1 MSDPRVCWS
10 LELHSLTSPSLHV
23 VVVRLPIKAA
33 CVFCVARRISKY
45 FPFMLHFKLKHGEK
59 KVHRSIYN
67 DQHRLVS
74 LYKHLPS
81 CSYTITQHSNAS
93 EKKTNRG
100 LEVRT
105 HETFV
110 ADGGK
115 KKKKKKKLSVKS
127 TKQHIQ
133 GVGLLSE
140 HRVIVET
147 GVTVEGVGAPV
158 PVFWS
163 PNQPPP
169 VTPAHKVFQTTL
181 V

>member
-1 MSDPRVCWS
+1 
-10 LELHSLTSPSLHV
+10 
-23 VVVRLPIKAA
+23 
-33 CVFCVARRISKY
+33 
-45 FPFMLHFKLKHGEK
+45 ML
-59 KVHRSIYN
+59 R
-67 DQHRLVS
+67 
-74 LYKHLPS
+74 
-81 CSYTITQHSNAS
+81 
-93 EKKTNRG
+93 
-100 LEVRT
+100 
-105 HETFV
+105 
-110 ADGGK
+110 K
-115 KKKKKKKLSVKS
+115 KKQTEAWKLEHTRLLSPMEGRKKKQKKLSVKS

-140 HRVIVET
+140 RRVIVET

>member
-1 MSDPRVCWS
+1 MLRKEKQTEAWK
-10 LELHSLTSPSLHV
+10 LEHTRLLSP
-23 VVVRLPIKAA
+23 
-33 CVFCVARRISKY
+33 
-45 FPFMLHFKLKHGEK
+45 ME
-59 KVHRSIYN
+59 
-67 DQHRLVS
+67 
-74 LYKHLPS
+74 
-81 CSYTITQHSNAS
+81 
-93 EKKTNRG
+93 E
-100 LEVRT
+100 
-105 HETFV
+105 
-110 ADGGK
+110 K
-115 KKKKKKKLSVKS
+115 KKKKRKKLSVKS

-140 HRVIVET
+140 RRVIVET